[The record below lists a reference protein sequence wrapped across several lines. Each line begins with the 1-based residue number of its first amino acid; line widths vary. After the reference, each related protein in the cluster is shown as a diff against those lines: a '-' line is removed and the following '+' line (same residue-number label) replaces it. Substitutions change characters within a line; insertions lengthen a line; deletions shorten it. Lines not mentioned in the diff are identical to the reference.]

1 MICANSQHSISRL
14 ATNYPSFTEDMLAAL
29 YGLGSILGSHP
40 KPNPKPS
47 SKKALNLSLTLNL
60 ATAQNLS
67 SKFKLHLIPM
77 FISTGIW
84 VALKVFLRV

>member
-29 YGLGSILGSHP
+29 YGLGTILGSNL

-47 SKKALNLSLTLNL
+47 SKPRPNPKPNS
-60 ATAQNLS
+60 
-67 SKFKLHLIPM
+67 
-77 FISTGIW
+77 
-84 VALKVFLRV
+84 